1 MIVKGQ
7 KRKLSNA
14 ADICNVVHNETNE
27 RTLMTTLNK
36 VDTDSESLSARAYRI
51 LLDRLIMLDV
61 QPGEPIMEKQ
71 LAEEMGVG
79 RTPLREA
86 LKRLESDHL
95 VVTYPR
101 RGTFASQVD
110 VTELAHV
117 SEVRQALEPLAA
129 RQAAEAQGGDMRED
143 LLEVLVHL
151 KNLNPNQSQRDL
163 LAYDLSV
170 HRMIYNVT
178 QNEHLSETLIR
189 LDNIATRI
197 WAALSDRLPSLH
209 GHIIE
214 HTQLIKH
221 IVAGEADE
229 AELVATQHV
238 KNFYNMVR
246 EAL

>member
-1 MIVKGQ
+1 MT
-7 KRKLSNA
+7 
-14 ADICNVVHNETNE
+14 ADVATAGETLADRAYRVLRE
-27 RTLMTTLNK
+27 RLVLL
-36 VDTDSESLSARAYRI
+36 DISPGDPLSESL
-51 LLDRLIMLDV
+51 
-61 QPGEPIMEKQ
+61 
-71 LAEEMGVG
+71 LADEIGVG

-86 LKRLESDHL
+86 LKRLEADHL

-129 RQAAEAQGGDMRED
+129 RRAAEAQGGAMREQ
-143 LLEVLVHL
+143 LLEVLIEL

-170 HRMIYNVT
+170 HRMVYSVT
-178 QNEHLSETLIR
+178 ANEHLSETLIR

-209 GHIIE
+209 QHIVE
-214 HTQLIKH
+214 HTQLIKN

-229 AELVATQHV
+229 AERHAAEHV
-238 KNFYNMVR
+238 KNFYTMVR

>member
-1 MIVKGQ
+1 
-7 KRKLSNA
+7 
-14 ADICNVVHNETNE
+14 
-27 RTLMTTLNK
+27 MTTL
-36 VDTDSESLSARAYRI
+36 DTINTNSESLSARAYRI
-51 LLDRLIMLDV
+51 LLDRLIMLDI

-86 LKRLESDHL
+86 LKRLEADHL

-129 RQAAEAQGGDMRED
+129 RRAAEAQGGAIRQQ
-143 LLEVLVHL
+143 LLEVLEEL
-151 KNLNPNQSQRDL
+151 KSLDPEQSQRDL

-170 HRMIYNVT
+170 HRLIYSVT
-178 QNEHLSETLIR
+178 HNEHLSETLIR

-209 GHIIE
+209 GHILE
-214 HTQLIKH
+214 HTQLIEQ
-221 IVAGEADE
+221 IVAGQVDAAEATA
-229 AELVATQHV
+229 AEHV
-238 KNFYNMVR
+238 KNFSAMVR
-246 EAL
+246 QAL

>member
-1 MIVKGQ
+1 
-7 KRKLSNA
+7 
-14 ADICNVVHNETNE
+14 
-27 RTLMTTLNK
+27 
-36 VDTDSESLSARAYRI
+36 
-51 LLDRLIMLDV
+51 
-61 QPGEPIMEKQ
+61 
-71 LAEEMGVG
+71 
-79 RTPLREA
+79 LREA

-117 SEVRQALEPLAA
+117 SEIRQALEPLAA
-129 RQAAEAQGGDMRED
+129 RRAAEAQGGAMREQ
-143 LLEVLVHL
+143 LLEVLVSL
-151 KNLNPNQSQRDL
+151 KSLSPNQSQRDL
-163 LAYDLSV
+163 LSYDLSV

-178 QNEHLSETLIR
+178 QNDHLSETLIR

-197 WAALSDRLPSLH
+197 WATLSDRLPSLH
-209 GHIIE
+209 EHIIE

-229 AELVATQHV
+229 AERNAAEHV
-238 KNFYNMVR
+238 ENFYSMVR

>member
-1 MIVKGQ
+1 
-7 KRKLSNA
+7 
-14 ADICNVVHNETNE
+14 
-27 RTLMTTLNK
+27 MTTLHT
-36 VDTDSESLSARAYRI
+36 VDTSSESLSARAYRI
-51 LLDRLIMLDV
+51 LLDRLIMLDI

-71 LAEEMGVG
+71 LAEELGVG

-129 RQAAEAQGGDMRED
+129 RRAAEAKGGEWQEQ
-143 LLEVLVHL
+143 LLVVLQEL
-151 KNLNPNQSQRDL
+151 QNLDPKKSQREV

-170 HRMIYNVT
+170 HRLIYSVT

-197 WAALSDRLPSLH
+197 WAALADRLPSLH
-209 GHIIE
+209 VHIIE
-214 HTQLIKH
+214 HIQLIEQ
-221 IVAGEADE
+221 ILTGD
-229 AELVATQHV
+229 AEGAEKTAAEHV
-238 KNFYNMVR
+238 ENFYTMVR

>member
-1 MIVKGQ
+1 MDS
-7 KRKLSNA
+7 LNA
-14 ADICNVVHNETNE
+14 ND
-27 RTLMTTLNK
+27 
-36 VDTDSESLSARAYRI
+36 ESLSARAYRI
-51 LLDRLIMLDV
+51 LLDRLIMLDIP
-61 QPGEPIMEKQ
+61 PGEPIMEKQ

-95 VVTYPR
+95 VATYPR

-129 RQAAEAQGGDMRED
+129 RRAAEVKGGETREQ
-143 LLEVLVHL
+143 LLEVLHEL
-151 KNLNPNQSQRDL
+151 KNMDPNQSQRDL

-170 HRMIYNVT
+170 HRLVYSVT
-178 QNEHLSETLIR
+178 HNEHLSETLIR

-197 WAALSDRLPSLH
+197 WAALSDRLPSLLE
-209 GHIIE
+209 HIVE
-214 HTQLIKH
+214 HTELIQQ
-221 IVAGEADE
+221 IVDGAADE
-229 AELVATQHV
+229 AERTAAQHV
-238 KNFYNMVR
+238 RNFYSMVR

>member
-1 MIVKGQ
+1 
-7 KRKLSNA
+7 
-14 ADICNVVHNETNE
+14 
-27 RTLMTTLNK
+27 MTTL
-36 VDTDSESLSARAYRI
+36 DTVNTNSESLSARAYRI
-51 LLDRLIMLDV
+51 LLDRLIMLDI

-71 LAEEMGVG
+71 LAEELGVG

-129 RQAAEAQGGDMRED
+129 RRAAEATGGDIRNQ
-143 LLEVLVHL
+143 LLGVLTEL
-151 KNLNPNQSQRDL
+151 KNLDPNQSQRDL

-170 HRMIYNVT
+170 HRLVYSVT
-178 QNEHLSETLIR
+178 QNAHLSETLIR

-209 GHIIE
+209 EHIVE
-214 HTQLIKH
+214 HTELIKQ
-221 IVAGEADE
+221 IVDGDADA
-229 AELVATQHV
+229 AERTASEHV
-238 KNFYNMVR
+238 KNFYSMVR

>member
-1 MIVKGQ
+1 
-7 KRKLSNA
+7 
-14 ADICNVVHNETNE
+14 
-27 RTLMTTLNK
+27 MTTLHN
-36 VDTDSESLSARAYRI
+36 VETTTEPLSTRAYRI
-51 LLDRLIMLDV
+51 LLDRLIMLDIR
-61 QPGEPIMEKQ
+61 PGEPIMEKQ
-71 LAEEMGVG
+71 LAEEMSVG

-129 RQAAEAQGGDMRED
+129 RRAAEAQGGAMREQ
-143 LLEVLVHL
+143 LLEVLIEL

-170 HRMIYNVT
+170 HRMVYSVT
-178 QNEHLSETLIR
+178 ANEHLSETLIR

-209 GHIIE
+209 QHIVE
-214 HTQLIKH
+214 HTQLIKN

-229 AELVATQHV
+229 AERHAAEHV
-238 KNFYNMVR
+238 KNFYTMVR

>member
-1 MIVKGQ
+1 
-7 KRKLSNA
+7 
-14 ADICNVVHNETNE
+14 
-27 RTLMTTLNK
+27 MTTLHN
-36 VDTDSESLSARAYRI
+36 VDTTSESLSARAYRI
-51 LLDRLIMLDV
+51 LLDRLIMLDI
-61 QPGEPIMEKQ
+61 QPGDPIMEKQ
-71 LAEEMGVG
+71 LADEMGVG

-117 SEVRQALEPLAA
+117 SEMRQALEPLAA
-129 RQAAEAQGGDMRED
+129 RRAAEAQGGEMRNH
-143 LLEVLVHL
+143 LLEVLVEL

-170 HRMIYNVT
+170 HRMVYSVT
-178 QNEHLSETLIR
+178 SNEHLSETLIR

-209 GHIIE
+209 EHIIE
-214 HTQLIKH
+214 HTRLIRH
-221 IVAGEADE
+221 IVAGEPDE
-229 AELVATQHV
+229 AERTAAKHV
-238 KNFYNMVR
+238 ENFYAMVR

>member
-1 MIVKGQ
+1 
-7 KRKLSNA
+7 
-14 ADICNVVHNETNE
+14 
-27 RTLMTTLNK
+27 MTTLNT
-36 VDTDSESLSARAYRI
+36 VDTNSESLSARAYRI
-51 LLDRLIMLDV
+51 LLDRLIMLDI

-86 LKRLESDHL
+86 LKRLEADHL

-117 SEVRQALEPLAA
+117 SEIRQALEPLAA
-129 RQAAEAQGGDMRED
+129 RRAAEVKGGEWREQ
-143 LLEVLVHL
+143 LLEVLDDIKEL
-151 KNLNPNQSQRDL
+151 DPNQSQREL

-170 HRMIYNVT
+170 HRLVYSIT

-197 WAALSDRLPSLH
+197 WAALSDRLPSLYD
-209 GHIIE
+209 HIVE
-214 HTQLIKH
+214 HTHLIKQ
-221 IVAGEADE
+221 IVAGDADA
-229 AELVATQHV
+229 AEETASKHV
-238 KNFYNMVR
+238 ENFYSMVR
-246 EAL
+246 DAL

>member
-1 MIVKGQ
+1 
-7 KRKLSNA
+7 
-14 ADICNVVHNETNE
+14 
-27 RTLMTTLNK
+27 MTTL
-36 VDTDSESLSARAYRI
+36 DTVNTTSESLSARAYRI
-51 LLDRLIMLDV
+51 LLDRLIMLDIE
-61 QPGEPIMEKQ
+61 PGEPIMEKQ

-129 RQAAEAQGGDMRED
+129 RRAAEAHGGDMREK
-143 LLEVLVHL
+143 LLEVLAEL
-151 KNLNPNQSQRDL
+151 KSLNPKQSQRNL

-170 HRMIYNVT
+170 HRMIYGVT

-209 GHIIE
+209 EHIVE
-214 HTQLIKH
+214 HTQLIEQ
-221 IVAGEADE
+221 IVTGNPDE
-229 AELVATQHV
+229 AERHAAEHV
-238 KNFYNMVR
+238 ENFYTLVR

>member
-1 MIVKGQ
+1 
-7 KRKLSNA
+7 
-14 ADICNVVHNETNE
+14 
-27 RTLMTTLNK
+27 MTTLHT
-36 VDTDSESLSARAYRI
+36 VDISNESLSARAYRL
-51 LLDRLIMLDV
+51 LLDRLIMLDI

-71 LAEEMGVG
+71 LAAELGVG

-117 SEVRQALEPLAA
+117 SEVRQALEPVAA
-129 RQAAEAQGGDMRED
+129 RRAAEAKGGQWREQLLAVLQD
-143 LLEVLVHL
+143 LQ
-151 KNLNPNQSQRDL
+151 NLDSSKSQREV

-170 HRMIYNVT
+170 HRLIYSVT

-197 WAALSDRLPSLH
+197 WVALADRLPSLH
-209 GHIIE
+209 VHIVE
-214 HTQLIKH
+214 HIQLIEQILAGDADGAEKTAAEH
-221 IVAGEADE
+221 VAS
-229 AELVATQHV
+229 
-238 KNFYNMVR
+238 FYTMVR

>member
-1 MIVKGQ
+1 
-7 KRKLSNA
+7 
-14 ADICNVVHNETNE
+14 
-27 RTLMTTLNK
+27 MTTLHN
-36 VDTDSESLSARAYRI
+36 VETTTEPLSTRAYRI
-51 LLDRLIMLDV
+51 LLDRLIMLDIR
-61 QPGEPIMEKQ
+61 PGEPIMEKQ
-71 LAEEMGVG
+71 LAEEMSVG

-129 RQAAEAQGGDMRED
+129 RRAAEAQGGAMREQ
-143 LLEVLVHL
+143 LLEVLVEL

-170 HRMIYNVT
+170 HRMVYSVT
-178 QNEHLSETLIR
+178 ANEHLSETLIR

-209 GHIIE
+209 QHIVE
-214 HTQLIKH
+214 HTQLIKN

-229 AELVATQHV
+229 AERHAAEHV
-238 KNFYNMVR
+238 KNFYTMVR

>member
-1 MIVKGQ
+1 
-7 KRKLSNA
+7 
-14 ADICNVVHNETNE
+14 
-27 RTLMTTLNK
+27 MTTLHN
-36 VDTDSESLSARAYRI
+36 VETTTEPLSTRAYRI
-51 LLDRLIMLDV
+51 LLDRLIMLDIR
-61 QPGEPIMEKQ
+61 PGEPIMEKH
-71 LAEEMGVG
+71 LAEEMSVG

-129 RQAAEAQGGDMRED
+129 RRAAEAQGGAMREQ
-143 LLEVLVHL
+143 LLEVLIEL

-170 HRMIYNVT
+170 HRMVYSVT
-178 QNEHLSETLIR
+178 ANEHLSETLIR

-209 GHIIE
+209 QHIVE
-214 HTQLIKH
+214 HTQLIKN

-229 AELVATQHV
+229 AERHAAEHV
-238 KNFYNMVR
+238 KNFYTMVR

>member
-1 MIVKGQ
+1 
-7 KRKLSNA
+7 
-14 ADICNVVHNETNE
+14 
-27 RTLMTTLNK
+27 MTTMDSLNAN
-36 VDTDSESLSARAYRI
+36 DESLSARAYRI
-51 LLDRLIMLDV
+51 LLDRLIMLDIP
-61 QPGEPIMEKQ
+61 PGEPIMEKQ

-95 VVTYPR
+95 VATYPR

-129 RQAAEAQGGDMRED
+129 RRAAEVKGGETREQ
-143 LLEVLVHL
+143 LLEVLHEL
-151 KNLNPNQSQRDL
+151 KNMDPNQSQRDL

-170 HRMIYNVT
+170 HRLVYSVT
-178 QNEHLSETLIR
+178 HNEHLSETLIR

-197 WAALSDRLPSLH
+197 WAALSDRLPSLLE
-209 GHIIE
+209 HIVE
-214 HTQLIKH
+214 HTELIQQ
-221 IVAGEADE
+221 IVDGAADE
-229 AELVATQHV
+229 AERTAAQHV
-238 KNFYNMVR
+238 RNFYSMVR

>member
-1 MIVKGQ
+1 
-7 KRKLSNA
+7 
-14 ADICNVVHNETNE
+14 
-27 RTLMTTLNK
+27 MTTL
-36 VDTDSESLSARAYRI
+36 DTVNTTSESLSARAYRI
-51 LLDRLIMLDV
+51 LLDRLIMLDIE
-61 QPGEPIMEKQ
+61 PGEPIMEKQ

-129 RQAAEAQGGDMRED
+129 RRAAEAHGGDMHEK
-143 LLEVLVHL
+143 LLEVLAEL
-151 KNLNPNQSQRDL
+151 KSLNPKQSQRNL

-170 HRMIYNVT
+170 HRMIYGVT

-209 GHIIE
+209 EHIVE
-214 HTQLIKH
+214 HTQLIEQ
-221 IVAGEADE
+221 IVTGNPDE
-229 AELVATQHV
+229 AERHAAEHV
-238 KNFYNMVR
+238 ENFYTMVR

>member
-1 MIVKGQ
+1 
-7 KRKLSNA
+7 
-14 ADICNVVHNETNE
+14 
-27 RTLMTTLNK
+27 MTTLHSA
-36 VDTDSESLSARAYRI
+36 THTSEPLSSRAFRI
-51 LLDRLIMLDV
+51 LLDRLIMLDI

-79 RTPLREA
+79 RTPLREE

-117 SEVRQALEPLAA
+117 SEIRQALEPLAA
-129 RQAAEAQGGDMRED
+129 RRAAEAQGGAMREQ
-143 LLEVLVHL
+143 LLEVLVSL
-151 KNLNPNQSQRDL
+151 KSLSPNQSQRDL
-163 LAYDLSV
+163 LSYDLSV

-178 QNEHLSETLIR
+178 QNDHLSETLIR

-197 WAALSDRLPSLH
+197 WATLSDRLPSLH
-209 GHIIE
+209 EHIIE

-229 AELVATQHV
+229 AERNAAEHV
-238 KNFYNMVR
+238 ENFYSMVR

>member
-1 MIVKGQ
+1 
-7 KRKLSNA
+7 
-14 ADICNVVHNETNE
+14 
-27 RTLMTTLNK
+27 MTTL
-36 VDTDSESLSARAYRI
+36 DTVNTNSESLSARAYRI
-51 LLDRLIMLDV
+51 LLDRLIMLDI

-129 RQAAEAQGGDMRED
+129 RRAAEATGGDIRNQ
-143 LLEVLVHL
+143 LLGVLTEL
-151 KNLNPNQSQRDL
+151 KNLDPNQSQRDL

-170 HRMIYNVT
+170 HRLVYSVT
-178 QNEHLSETLIR
+178 QNAHLSETLIR

-209 GHIIE
+209 EHIVE
-214 HTQLIKH
+214 HTELIKQ
-221 IVAGEADE
+221 IVDGDADA
-229 AELVATQHV
+229 AERTASEHV
-238 KNFYNMVR
+238 KNFYSMVR

>member
-1 MIVKGQ
+1 
-7 KRKLSNA
+7 
-14 ADICNVVHNETNE
+14 
-27 RTLMTTLNK
+27 MTTLHT
-36 VDTDSESLSARAYRI
+36 VDISNESLSARAYRL
-51 LLDRLIMLDV
+51 LLDRLIMLDI

-71 LAEEMGVG
+71 LAAELGVG

-129 RQAAEAQGGDMRED
+129 RRAAEAKGGQWREQLLAVLQD
-143 LLEVLVHL
+143 LQ
-151 KNLNPNQSQRDL
+151 NLDSSKSQREV

-170 HRMIYNVT
+170 HRLIYSVT

-189 LDNIATRI
+189 LDNVATRI
-197 WAALSDRLPSLH
+197 WAALADRLPSLH
-209 GHIIE
+209 VHIVE
-214 HTQLIKH
+214 HIQLIEQ
-221 IVAGEADE
+221 ILAGDADG
-229 AELVATQHV
+229 AEKTAAEHV
-238 KNFYNMVR
+238 ENFYAMVR

>member
-1 MIVKGQ
+1 
-7 KRKLSNA
+7 
-14 ADICNVVHNETNE
+14 
-27 RTLMTTLNK
+27 MTTLHN
-36 VDTDSESLSARAYRI
+36 VDTTSESLSARAYRI
-51 LLDRLIMLDV
+51 LLDRLIMLDI
-61 QPGEPIMEKQ
+61 QPGDPIMEKH
-71 LAEEMGVG
+71 LADEMGVG

-117 SEVRQALEPLAA
+117 SEMRQALEPLAA
-129 RQAAEAQGGDMRED
+129 RRAAEAQGGEMRNH
-143 LLEVLVHL
+143 LLEVLVEL

-170 HRMIYNVT
+170 HRMVYSVT
-178 QNEHLSETLIR
+178 SNEHLSETLIR

-209 GHIIE
+209 EHIIE
-214 HTQLIKH
+214 HTQLIRH
-221 IVAGEADE
+221 IVAGEPDE
-229 AELVATQHV
+229 AERTAAKHV
-238 KNFYNMVR
+238 ENFYAMVR

>member
-1 MIVKGQ
+1 
-7 KRKLSNA
+7 
-14 ADICNVVHNETNE
+14 
-27 RTLMTTLNK
+27 MTTL
-36 VDTDSESLSARAYRI
+36 DTVNTNSESLSTRAYRI
-51 LLDRLIMLDV
+51 LLDRLIMLDI

-117 SEVRQALEPLAA
+117 SEIRQALEPLAA
-129 RQAAEAQGGDMRED
+129 RRAAEVEGGDMRAQ
-143 LLEVLVHL
+143 LLEVLDEL
-151 KNLNPNQSQRDL
+151 KNLDPNQSQREL
-163 LAYDLSV
+163 LSYDLSV
-170 HRMIYNVT
+170 HRLVYSIT
-178 QNEHLSETLIR
+178 HNEHLSETLIR

-209 GHIIE
+209 GHIVE

-221 IVAGEADE
+221 IIAGNAEA
-229 AELVATQHV
+229 AEQTAAEHV
-238 KNFYNMVR
+238 ENFYTMVR

>member
-1 MIVKGQ
+1 
-7 KRKLSNA
+7 
-14 ADICNVVHNETNE
+14 
-27 RTLMTTLNK
+27 MTTL
-36 VDTDSESLSARAYRI
+36 DTVNTNSESLSTRAYRI
-51 LLDRLIMLDV
+51 LLDRLIMLDI
-61 QPGEPIMEKQ
+61 QPGEPIMEKH

-129 RQAAEAQGGDMRED
+129 RRAAEVNGGEMREQ
-143 LLEVLVHL
+143 LLEVLDEL
-151 KNLNPNQSQRDL
+151 KSLDPNQSQRDL
-163 LAYDLSV
+163 LSYDLSV
-170 HRMIYNVT
+170 HRLIYSVT
-178 QNEHLSETLIR
+178 HNEHLSETLIR

-209 GHIIE
+209 SHIVE
-214 HTQLIKH
+214 HTELLKQ
-221 IVAGEADE
+221 IVAGDAEA
-229 AELVATQHV
+229 AEQTASEHV
-238 KNFYNMVR
+238 KNFYTMVR

>member
-1 MIVKGQ
+1 
-7 KRKLSNA
+7 
-14 ADICNVVHNETNE
+14 
-27 RTLMTTLNK
+27 MTTLHN
-36 VDTDSESLSARAYRI
+36 VETTTEPLSTRAYRI
-51 LLDRLIMLDV
+51 LLDRLIMLDIR
-61 QPGEPIMEKQ
+61 PGEPIMEKQ
-71 LAEEMGVG
+71 LAEEMSVG

-129 RQAAEAQGGDMRED
+129 RRAAEAQGGAMREQ
-143 LLEVLVHL
+143 LLEVLVEL

-170 HRMIYNVT
+170 HRMVYSVT
-178 QNEHLSETLIR
+178 ANEHLSETLIR

-209 GHIIE
+209 QHIVE
-214 HTQLIKH
+214 HTQLIKN

-229 AELVATQHV
+229 AERHAAEHV
-238 KNFYNMVR
+238 KNFNTMVR

>member
-1 MIVKGQ
+1 
-7 KRKLSNA
+7 
-14 ADICNVVHNETNE
+14 
-27 RTLMTTLNK
+27 MTTLHN
-36 VDTDSESLSARAYRI
+36 VGANGESLSSRAYRI
-51 LLDRLIMLDV
+51 LLDRLIMLDI

-117 SEVRQALEPLAA
+117 SEIRQALEPLAA
-129 RQAAEAQGGDMRED
+129 RRAAEAQGGAMREQ
-143 LLEVLVHL
+143 LLAVLVNIKSL
-151 KNLNPNQSQRDL
+151 SPNQSQRDL
-163 LAYDLSV
+163 LSYDLSV
-170 HRMIYNVT
+170 HRMIYSVT

-209 GHIIE
+209 EHIFD

-221 IVAGEADE
+221 IVAGRPDA
-229 AELVATQHV
+229 AERSAAQHV
-238 KNFYNMVR
+238 ENFYSMVR
-246 EAL
+246 GAL

>member
-1 MIVKGQ
+1 
-7 KRKLSNA
+7 
-14 ADICNVVHNETNE
+14 
-27 RTLMTTLNK
+27 MTTL
-36 VDTDSESLSARAYRI
+36 DTVNTNSESLSARAYRI
-51 LLDRLIMLDV
+51 LLDRLIMLDI

-117 SEVRQALEPLAA
+117 SEIRQVLEPLAA
-129 RQAAEAQGGDMRED
+129 RRAAEVKGGEMRAQ
-143 LLEVLVHL
+143 LLEVLDEL
-151 KNLNPNQSQRDL
+151 KSLDPDQSQRDL
-163 LAYDLSV
+163 LSYDLSV
-170 HRMIYNVT
+170 HRLVYSVT
-178 QNEHLSETLIR
+178 HNEHLSETLIR

-209 GHIIE
+209 GHIVE
-214 HTQLIKH
+214 HTALIEQ
-221 IVAGEADE
+221 IIAGDADA
-229 AELVATQHV
+229 AEQTASEHV
-238 KNFYNMVR
+238 KNFYTMVR
-246 EAL
+246 DAL

>member
-1 MIVKGQ
+1 
-7 KRKLSNA
+7 
-14 ADICNVVHNETNE
+14 
-27 RTLMTTLNK
+27 MTTL
-36 VDTDSESLSARAYRI
+36 DTVNTNSESLSARAYRI
-51 LLDRLIMLDV
+51 LLDRLIMLDI

-129 RQAAEAQGGDMRED
+129 RRAAEATGGDMRNQ
-143 LLEVLVHL
+143 LLGVLTEL
-151 KNLNPNQSQRDL
+151 KNLDPNQSQRDL

-170 HRMIYNVT
+170 HRLVYSVT
-178 QNEHLSETLIR
+178 QNAHLSETLIR

-209 GHIIE
+209 EHIVE
-214 HTQLIKH
+214 HTELIKQ
-221 IVAGEADE
+221 IVDGDADA
-229 AELVATQHV
+229 AERTASEHV
-238 KNFYNMVR
+238 KNFYSMVR